1 MTTWPQYQVPSL
13 AGNIEDEM
21 DETMKF
27 DGMRGL
33 SGLGD
38 VAALEEAKRLRA
50 LTDAKARAQAAAR
63 FYATVNSAR
72 NRVGLPLLPGSVYED
87 LAARGVDPTTAPIRV
102 PAGADGKPL
111 KNKDG
116 SYVVETITAAGPKPG
131 VVVPGQ
137 PGEGGGLPTI
147 AKVALGVAA
156 LGAVA
161 VVLKK
166 KFG

>member
-38 VAALEEAKRLRA
+38 LAALQEAARLRA
-50 LTDAKARAQAAAR
+50 ISSATERAKAAAR
-63 FYATVNSAR
+63 FYATVNTAR
-72 NRVGLPLLPGSVYED
+72 SRVGLPLLPGSVYED

-102 PAGADGKPL
+102 PTGADGKPL

-116 SYVVETITAAGPKPG
+116 SYVVETITAQGPVPG
-131 VVVPGQ
+131 VVVPGA
-137 PGEGGGLPTI
+137 GGGLPTI
-147 AKVALGVAA
+147 AKVVIGVAA